1 MRSLNEKYQCWFQM
15 TQHTDRGGKKRE
27 ALAAMHR
34 FLCTGAET
42 MGRERLEYTL
52 CPEGDL
58 FFYWQ
63 RDRNSSGVMRRKGQL
78 LCDLGK
84 LFIAIPHV

>member
-15 TQHTDRGGKKRE
+15 TQHTDRWGGG
-27 ALAAMHR
+27 LTAMHR
-34 FLCTGAET
+34 SLCTGAET
-42 MGRERLEYTL
+42 MGRERLEYTP

-63 RDRNSSGVMRRKGQL
+63 RDRNSSGAMRRKGQLL